1 MSTTTTTASDSGGV
15 ERSPGGNRRKIILSA
30 ADTEATV
37 QKLTAELQAACAA
50 GESTRIAELSTQLA
64 QMAVAAAKETE
75 QLKALVPPQMALDG
89 PAGVV
94 KFVDLFVSAG
104 GTKPGKPK
112 SWVSWG
118 GKDGSYAYLDRF
130 DVLASKS
137 DVQVF
142 FAEELP
148 HALSGE
154 VVPPLKKEADAAQ
167 QHDHD
172 AVRHGGA
179 THAEKDSLVCV
190 RGSTAGYSR
199 TTSWKPAAEGM
210 LMLIDLLRSSAS
222 GGSSSNSNLKL
233 RCLEVFAKLAEE
245 GGEPVMSMTGA
256 MFGGEIH
263 EVFGEDVNIRSYD
276 LFSNYAI
283 AEGDEKRGKGIDGP
297 DPKLNKSLNEKNA
310 EHHLRRDFY
319 DPRLKAMSFESQA
332 VKDQLFLWLAK
343 EKKAGRTFL
352 GVELSD
358 LSYSY
363 AAGHSMA
370 EWPRESTTVGVW
382 LLKVPA
388 NEEARCPA
396 HIKLC
401 LLDNQACYGND
412 NVQRFGA
419 QMRHLTSQLLKGFK
433 SVPCRHLTP
442 EAPLY
447 GINHPEGA
455 KTLSTLLGM
464 EYRTF
469 QQAGS
474 ALGSA
479 AVSALWAGD
488 DIAWKQQAS
497 QNMKAGNVF
506 NQKAK
511 AAAAGDDD
519 GVAAAEAREKEVSQR
534 MSDSHKGKQLGNTNT
549 KKLTDEMELQLTEG
563 MVPASEDLAEEMS
576 THFSNPDNAKGDYK
590 GMKFTITKD
599 TSIKYKI
606 ERKSDGTAKF
616 WASFNDAKGQHV
628 EVYGFGNTL
637 SMTKV
642 LAWHGLEWKS
652 NTKHAQEERKKTEEK
667 KAAKA
672 APKPTIAKG
681 KKN

>member
-1 MSTTTTTASDSGGV
+1 
-15 ERSPGGNRRKIILSA
+15 
-30 ADTEATV
+30 
-37 QKLTAELQAACAA
+37 
-50 GESTRIAELSTQLA
+50 
-64 QMAVAAAKETE
+64 
-75 QLKALVPPQMALDG
+75 
-89 PAGVV
+89 
-94 KFVDLFVSAG
+94 
-104 GTKPGKPK
+104 
-112 SWVSWG
+112 
-118 GKDGSYAYLDRF
+118 
-130 DVLASKS
+130 
-137 DVQVF
+137 
-142 FAEELP
+142 
-148 HALSGE
+148 
-154 VVPPLKKEADAAQ
+154 
-167 QHDHD
+167 
-172 AVRHGGA
+172 
-179 THAEKDSLVCV
+179 
-190 RGSTAGYSR
+190 
-199 TTSWKPAAEGM
+199 
-210 LMLIDLLRSSAS
+210 
-222 GGSSSNSNLKL
+222 
-233 RCLEVFAKLAEE
+233 
-245 GGEPVMSMTGA
+245 MSMTGA

-310 EHHLRRDFY
+310 EHHLQRDFY
-319 DPRLKAMSFESQA
+319 DQRLKAMSFESQA
-332 VKDQLFLWLAK
+332 VKDQLFLWVAK
-343 EKKAGRTFL
+343 EKKAHVFGSRAVRSVVLVCRGSLDGR
-352 GVELSD
+352 V
-358 LSYSY
+358 
-363 AAGHSMA
+363 A
-370 EWPRESTTVGVW
+370 RESTTVGVW

-396 HIKLC
+396 RIKLC

-433 SVPCRHLTP
+433 SVSCRHLTP

-469 QQAGS
+469 QQAAP

-511 AAAAGDDD
+511 AAAAN
-519 GVAAAEAREKEVSQR
+519 AMMALRRLRREKEVSQR
-534 MSDSHKGKQLGNTNT
+534 MSDSHKGKQLDNTNT

-563 MVPASEDLAEEMS
+563 MVPASELCKRCLHTS
-576 THFSNPDNAKGDYK
+576 PTPTTRVHYK

-606 ERKSDGTAKF
+606 ERKGIDTKF

-628 EVYGFGNTL
+628 EVYGFG
-637 SMTKV
+637 
-642 LAWHGLEWKS
+642 
-652 NTKHAQEERKKTEEK
+652 KHSR
-667 KAAKA
+667 
-672 APKPTIAKG
+672 
-681 KKN
+681 